1 MRLLWVV
8 LVLLLF
14 SVQAFSKEV
23 IEMISPYDTP
33 PFIVDQKKET
43 GLVFELA
50 ALLTARSRGKY
61 EFKVTVLPRARLL
74 KVLEKNDGVVVVPL
88 VAPKW
93 FEDSEEKK
101 FFWTSAMM
109 DDENLVLSSRKKPV
123 EFQGMESL
131 KHLKTTVVSGHS
143 LETVTNLQKTGEVE
157 SQPTNSLSN
166 GLKMLARGR
175 IDFVI
180 TGRLVADYLIQ
191 DLNLG
196 QDIYISDRSVE
207 KFERKFLLSKD
218 ADKNLQKWLEGE
230 VQRLRRSGEWK
241 KLLGGKLNLQDDQFL
256 THPKF
261 VGNFL

>member
-1 MRLLWVV
+1 MRLLWIV
-8 LVLLLF
+8 LVLLSF

-23 IEMISPYDTP
+23 IVMISPYDTP
-33 PFIVDQKKET
+33 PFIVDQKKEE

-61 EFKVTVLPRARLL
+61 EFKVSVLPRTRLL
-74 KVLEKNDGVVVVPL
+74 KVLEKSGVVVVPL

-93 FEDSEEKK
+93 FEDAEEKK

-109 DDENLVLSSRKKPV
+109 DDENLVLSPRKKPV
-123 EFQGMESL
+123 DFRGMDSL

-143 LETVTNLQKTGEVE
+143 METVTNLQHTGEVD
-157 SQPTNSLSN
+157 SLPTNSLSN

-175 IDFVI
+175 IDFMI

-207 KFERKFLLSKD
+207 KFERKFLLSRD
-218 ADKNLQKWLEGE
+218 ADKHLQKWLEGE
-230 VQRLRRSGEWK
+230 IQRLRRSGEWK
-241 KLLGGKLNLQDDQFL
+241 KFLGAFLLQNRQLFS
-256 THPKF
+256 HPKF
-261 VGNFL
+261 V

>member
-1 MRLLWVV
+1 MRLLWITIIVLAVSTKAFAKQVV
-8 LVLLLF
+8 
-14 SVQAFSKEV
+14 
-23 IEMISPYDTP
+23 EMISPYDTP

-50 ALLTARSRGKY
+50 SLLTARSLGKY
-61 EFKVTVLPRARLL
+61 EFKVMVLPRARLL
-74 KVLEKNDGVVVVPL
+74 KVLEKNGVVVVPL

-93 FEDSEEKK
+93 FEDTDEKK

-123 EFQGMESL
+123 DYRGMESL
-131 KHLKTTVVSGHS
+131 KHLKTTVVTGHS
-143 LETVTNLQKTGEVE
+143 METVSKLQHAGEVD
-157 SQPTNSLSN
+157 SQATNSLSN

-191 DLNLG
+191 DLKLG
-196 QDIYISDRSVE
+196 RDIYISDRSVE
-207 KFERKFLLSKD
+207 KFERKFLLSRD
-218 ADKNLQKWLEGE
+218 ADKDLQKWLEGE
-230 VQRLRRSGEWK
+230 IQRLRRSGEWK
-241 KLLGGKLNLQDDQFL
+241 KLLGSKSDLQDGDFL
-256 THPKF
+256 TDAKF